1 VNGVVTSLTRIPRV
15 ALLFAGGPGDVSV
28 FERVEGSVTFV
39 DTTGHTRRGTV
50 FLRLITAIKAGRPL
64 TLPFPRPVPY
74 PQPFSSPEPMCAE
87 KVQVDA
93 AVAQTPTAR
102 RC

>member
-1 VNGVVTSLTRIPRV
+1 MFT
-15 ALLFAGGPGDVSV
+15 GGPGDLSV
-28 FERVEGSVTFV
+28 FERVEGTVTFI

-50 FLRLITAIKAGRPL
+50 PLRPITAIKAGRPL

>member
-1 VNGVVTSLTRIPRV
+1 M
-15 ALLFAGGPGDVSV
+15 
-28 FERVEGSVTFV
+28 TFV

-50 FLRLITAIKAGRPL
+50 FLRPITAIKAGRPL
-64 TLPFPRPVPY
+64 TLPFPRLVPY

-87 KVQVDA
+87 KVQVGA